1 MANDPSLLLRE
12 AVVAALRATD
22 GLTDIVGTRGYGEA
36 PSDPLPERPFW
47 RYGVD
52 QVTPRPSA
60 CGNGAEVEFPI
71 HSFST
76 KKYTDEVKTMND
88 LVSGAIGGD
97 EPGQSRVMILE
108 GGAKATLV
116 WLGSTVLRDAGDPT
130 AWHGIA
136 RFRATV

>member
-1 MANDPSLLLRE
+1 MANDPSLALRE
-12 AVVAALRATD
+12 AVVTKLRETD
-22 GLTDIVGTRGYGEA
+22 ALTDIAGDRVYGEQ
-36 PSDPLPERPFW
+36 PTDTLPERPFC

-52 QVTPRPSA
+52 QVTPLPSA

-76 KKYTDEVKTMND
+76 KKFTDEVKRMND
-88 LVSGAIGGD
+88 IISGAIGGD
-97 EPGQSRVMILE
+97 EPGQSLVLALE
-108 GGAKATLV
+108 GGAKATIV
-116 WLGSTVLRDAGDPT
+116 WLGSTVQRDAGDAT